1 MNIIL
6 LVGLS
11 VFSGTLLG
19 KGFQVLKIPQVSGYI
34 VAGLVMGTSCLGLWQ
49 PGDIER
55 LSTLTSL
62 VLGLIGF
69 MLGAE
74 LNVAIFKNRGRSI
87 YSILFSQGLM
97 TFFLV
102 VLFVYLT
109 TRKLYMGILLGAI
122 ATATDPA
129 STVDVLWENKTRGP
143 LASTLMAIVALD
155 DVLALIIYAFGLIVA
170 KALIVHA
177 EFSFDLL
184 LHALKEIGTAVIIG
198 SLSGFLMLNL
208 LKFIKDRKRILPFAF
223 GVIALTVGL
232 ALAFKID
239 VILSTMLAGVILVN
253 VAPQESEDMFDA
265 IKKFMPPLYVLFFV
279 LVGARLDIAV
289 VFGSGATIV
298 LLALL
303 FGRALGKV
311 GGSYL
316 GGVIGQS
323 PETVK
328 KYVGLG
334 LFPQAGVAIG
344 MAISI
349 GHNLSHLG
357 PEIEQIGLTII
368 NLAVASTF
376 VFQIIGPPCVKLA
389 VVKSGETGRDVT
401 EEDIIESYTVG
412 DVVNRDVPVIKE
424 DYPLDAIVE
433 LVKSSDADQFCVVD
447 NAKKLFGIISIGDLR
462 SVLLEQELDLHILIR
477 AKDIAVPVAH
487 AICIACPLKE
497 AIHIFNRKN
506 IDILPVI
513 VDDSSNELVGMIHY
527 RTIMSTI
534 QKEVLQRRGT
544 L

>member
-6 LVGLS
+6 LVGIS
-11 VFSGTLLG
+11 IFAGTLLG

-34 VAGLVMGTSCLGLWQ
+34 VVGLLMGTSFLGLWQ
-49 PGDIER
+49 PETIER
-55 LSTLTSL
+55 LTTLTSL

-74 LNVAIFKNRGRSI
+74 LQVSVFKNRGRSI
-87 YSILFSQGLM
+87 YSILFCQGLM

-102 VLFVYLT
+102 VFLVYLV
-109 TRKLYMGILLGAI
+109 TRKLYLGILLGAI

-129 STVDVLWENKTRGP
+129 STVDVLWENKARGP

-170 KALIVHA
+170 KAMIIHA

-184 LHALKEIGTAVIIG
+184 LHALKEIGTAVLIG
-198 SLSGFLMLNL
+198 SLSGFLLLNL

-253 VAPQESEDMFDA
+253 KAPQESGEMFDA

-279 LVGARLDIAV
+279 LVGARLNIAI
-289 VFGSGATIV
+289 VFGSGATLV
-298 LLALL
+298 LLALI
-303 FGRALGKV
+303 FGRSLGKFV
-311 GGSYL
+311 GSYL
-316 GGVIGQS
+316 GGVIGQAS
-323 PETVK
+323 SNVK

-357 PEIEQIGLTII
+357 PESEQIGLTII

-389 VVKSGETGRDVT
+389 VVKAGETGRDVT
-401 EEDIIESYTVG
+401 EEDIIDSYKVS
-412 DVVNRDVPVIKE
+412 DVVNQKVPIIRE

-447 NAKKLFGIISIGDLR
+447 SAKKLLGLISIGDLR
-462 SVLLEQELDLHILIR
+462 SVLLEQELDLNILILAR
-477 AKDIAVPVAH
+477 DIAVPVAN
-487 AICIACPLKE
+487 AVRADCPLNE

-506 IDILPVI
+506 IDILPV
-513 VDDSSNELVGMIHY
+513 VDDDISNELVGMIHY

-534 QKEVLQRRGT
+534 QKEVLRRRGNI
-544 L
+544 